1 MSENSNTNENSNI
14 TEQEYLE
21 LSNQLKE
28 SYELYENKNKI
39 LEEENEQLK
48 KDIMC
53 IYGLIRTIDN
63 FYENFIST
71 TNGNHELQ
79 FLIETTRGFLSGI
92 LDAHILF

>member
-1 MSENSNTNENSNI
+1 MTENTNMN
-14 TEQEYLE
+14 EQEYLE
-21 LSNQLKE
+21 LTNQLKE

-53 IYGLIRTIDN
+53 IYGLVRTIDS
-63 FYENFIST
+63 FYDNYISN

-79 FLIETTRGFLSGI
+79 FLIETTRSFLSGI
-92 LDAHILF
+92 LDSHILL

>member
-1 MSENSNTNENSNI
+1 MTENTNM

-28 SYELYENKNKI
+28 SYELYETKNRI

-53 IYGLIRTIDN
+53 IYGLVRTIDS
-63 FYENFIST
+63 FYDNFIST
-71 TNGNHELQ
+71 TSNGNPQLE

-92 LDAHILF
+92 IDSHILL